1 MEIAFIHYHLQ
12 TGGVTTVIKQ
22 QVEALLD
29 TCEMLVLTG
38 AAPKTPFP
46 CDTIRIPEL
55 GYDRP
60 DQNPPDPKNVAA
72 SIIKAINLKWKSG
85 CDLVHVHNPTLAKN
99 KNFLKILKELQHRD
113 IKLFLQIHDFAED
126 GRPQSYFSE
135 DEYVADCHY
144 GVINSR
150 DYDILLKAGLKKEGL
165 HKIFNTIKPFKFNS
179 SVTSVQEQVL
189 YPIRAIRRKNIG
201 EAILLSLFFKN
212 NETLML
218 TLPPNSPIDIK
229 SYAGWKAFV
238 QEKNLDV
245 VFDAGLTHKFSELV
259 YASKFMIT
267 TSITEGFGLSFL
279 EPWTA
284 QKLLWG
290 RKLPEICRDF
300 EANGIQLDHLYSRF
314 YVPVTWLDTAKLLAA
329 WQLCARKAGAMFN
342 FNIEE
347 KSITDAFEKI
357 IADATI
363 DFGLLNEAFQ
373 KQIISRVLSDPS
385 NRAVLIDLNPFLMSP
400 GQVSNPKDLIQNNRQ
415 AILNHYNKTNY
426 TQTLVN
432 IYKKTVAANISHRI
446 DKAVL
451 FSAFLNLENFSLL
464 KWSTY
469 VE

>member
-1 MEIAFIHYHLQ
+1 
-12 TGGVTTVIKQ
+12 
-22 QVEALLD
+22 
-29 TCEMLVLTG
+29 
-38 AAPKTPFP
+38 
-46 CDTIRIPEL
+46 
-55 GYDRP
+55 
-60 DQNPPDPKNVAA
+60 
-72 SIIKAINLKWKSG
+72 
-85 CDLVHVHNPTLAKN
+85 
-99 KNFLKILKELQHRD
+99 
-113 IKLFLQIHDFAED
+113 
-126 GRPQSYFSE
+126 
-135 DEYVADCHY
+135 
-144 GVINSR
+144 
-150 DYDILLKAGLKKEGL
+150 GL

-179 SVTSVQEQVL
+179 SEAPTQEQVL

-245 VFDAGLTHKFSELV
+245 VFDAGLTHEFSELV
-259 YASKFMIT
+259 YASKFLIT
-267 TSITEGFGLSFL
+267 TSITEGFGLLFL
-279 EPWTA
+279 EPWTG

-300 EANGIQLDHLYSRF
+300 EANGIQLGHLYSRF
-314 YVPVTWLDTAKLLAA
+314 SVPVTWLDTAKLLAA

-373 KQIISRVLSDPS
+373 KQIISRVLSDPN
-385 NRAVLIDLNPFLMSP
+385 NRKVLIDLNPFLMSP
-400 GQVSNPKDLIQNNRQ
+400 GKVSNPEDLIQNNRQ

-432 IYKKTVAANISHRI
+432 IYRKIVAANVSHRI

-464 KWSTY
+464 KWGSY